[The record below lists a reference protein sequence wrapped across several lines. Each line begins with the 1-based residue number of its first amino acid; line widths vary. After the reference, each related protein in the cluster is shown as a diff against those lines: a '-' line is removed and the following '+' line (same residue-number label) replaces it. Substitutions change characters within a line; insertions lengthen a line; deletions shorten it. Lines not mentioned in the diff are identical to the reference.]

1 MFSGCT
7 ALPDCKKPKLGSSDQ
22 EASPSA
28 GTNIRVVSVLCHAGK
43 CILTAISGGLG
54 ISKVPGCHLL

>member
-7 ALPDCKKPKLGSSDQ
+7 ALPDSKKLQ

-28 GTNIRVVSVLCHAGK
+28 GINIRVVSVPCHAWK